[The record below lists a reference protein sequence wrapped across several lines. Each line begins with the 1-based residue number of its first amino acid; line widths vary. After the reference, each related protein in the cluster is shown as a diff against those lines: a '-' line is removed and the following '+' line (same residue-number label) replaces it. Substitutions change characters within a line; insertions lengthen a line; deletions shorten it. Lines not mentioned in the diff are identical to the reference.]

1 METGSNTTT
10 VSSTTLTKYLIIL
23 LSGLFLASCGS
34 IAGNTGSIPE
44 RAQKKIVMHDL
55 YKTMIKI
62 DIHATLADASYD
74 AVDMNWLKTTFNS
87 KFNEINAKTYS
98 TKNEYDC
105 DDFARLYCSLAQVYS
120 RNNIAIGE
128 FWYKP
133 TNSKQVHAVVIA
145 YSEKGLHFIEPQNGW
160 EIELSEEEV
169 YSCSF
174 LRM

>member
-1 METGSNTTT
+1 METSTKRT
-10 VSSTTLTKYLIIL
+10 VVNSKKLTQGLSIL
-23 LSGLFLASCGS
+23 LLCLSLASCGS
-34 IAGNTGSIPE
+34 IPGNSGSILE
-44 RAQKKIVMHDL
+44 GAQKKIVMHDL

-74 AVDMNWLKTTFNS
+74 AVDMNWLTTTFNS

-133 TNSKQVHAVVIA
+133 TNSKQVHAIVIA